1 MDDQNVVT
9 GQDLNQSQSQ
19 PWGQDQLPM
28 QSQDVPQEHHHR
40 RDPAEGGWDTTI
52 LKAPDSHKAGSRR
65 RHRRERELSTGARV
79 LRIVGIVLLV
89 LVGIAAAV
97 ALGLFI
103 ALKYTG
109 SM

>member
-1 MDDQNVVT
+1 MDDQNQMT
-9 GQDLNQSQSQ
+9 NQQQ
-19 PWGQDQLPM
+19 PAYTDVPPM
-28 QSQDVPQEHHHR
+28 QAEGYPQEHHHR
-40 RDPAEGGWDTTI
+40 SDPSQGGWDTSI
-52 LKAPDSHKAGSRR
+52 LKAPDSHKSGSRR